1 MSTNSPATVGRAA
14 GREAREVHS
23 KAWFGLASRSGFVS
37 RALIYALLAYFALDI
52 AIHGSSPAQATGTG
66 ALTEVARQP
75 GAPVFL
81 ALLSLGLLAYGSWRI
96 VSAIGG
102 TSDLGT
108 DSAAKRIGWCA
119 IAVVYFILFGQAIS
133 LITGSGT
140 SGGGPTSLPTP
151 FVARV
156 LRWPAGPELVGLAAS
171 AIICGGIALAVWA
184 CVHEFDRSFETE
196 RMSPGAQLGARV
208 SQIVG
213 DITRGALIALIGI
226 YALMAA
232 VTDDPLHVKSLG
244 QVLET
249 LTHETYGSWLI
260 GIAALGLLAFSISSM
275 FEAAYR
281 RV

>member
-1 MSTNSPATVGRAA
+1 MFTNSPAIVGRAA
-14 GREAREVHS
+14 GREARDVQR
-23 KAWFGLASRSGFVS
+23 KAWFSLASRAGFVS
-37 RALIYALLAYFALDI
+37 RALIYALLAYFAVDI
-52 AIHGSSPAQATGTG
+52 AIHGSSPAQTSGTG
-66 ALTEVARQP
+66 ALMEVARQP

-102 TSDLGT
+102 TTDRGS

-133 LITGSGT
+133 LIIGSGT
-140 SGGGPTSLPTP
+140 SGGGPTSQPTP

-156 LRWPAGPELVGLAAS
+156 LRWPAGPELLGLAA
-171 AIICGGIALAVWA
+171 AGIIVGGIALAVWA
-184 CVHEFDRSFETE
+184 CVHEFDRSFQTE
-196 RMSPGAQLGARV
+196 RMSQGTHFAARA
-208 SQIVG
+208 SQILG

-226 YALMAA
+226 YAMVAA
-232 VTDDPLHVKSLG
+232 VTDDPLHVKSLD
-244 QVLET
+244 QVLKT

-281 RV
+281 RL